1 MLLAKATAPS
11 SPPPSSVRPPPP
23 PLSAP
28 LRWLH
33 SHRGALLSGAVV
45 SPADEAYSPPSLVV
59 EGLDVQTVEQPGDP
73 TLAVGRGLVS
83 PLIPLPAV
91 PGSILPRLEL
101 TGSGCG
107 QVVVEEAVS
116 VRVAEEPS

>member
-1 MLLAKATAPS
+1 M
-11 SPPPSSVRPPPP
+11 
-23 PLSAP
+23 
-28 LRWLH
+28 
-33 SHRGALLSGAVV
+33 V
-45 SPADEAYSPPSLVV
+45 SPADEAYSPPTLVV

-73 TLAVGRGLVS
+73 TLAVGRGLVPPS
-83 PLIPLPAV
+83 SLCPLCP
-91 PGSILPRLEL
+91 SILEL